1 MEIQI
6 TKTTQAKTKPNENE
20 LGFGRLF
27 SDHMFLMEA
36 VDGVWQSARIV
47 PYGPLAI
54 DPASTVLHYA
64 QETFEGLK
72 AYRAKDG
79 RILLFRAMDN
89 FRRLN
94 KSCARVC
101 LPELD
106 ADFAYEALVKLVG
119 LERDWVPSQP
129 GTSLYLRPFMFGN
142 DAKLGVDKASNVQFC
157 IICSPSG
164 AYYATGLAPVRIYV
178 EDEYVR
184 AVRGGLGFAKTGA
197 NYAASLLA
205 GVNAHE
211 KGFSQ
216 VLWLDGIEHKYVE
229 EVGAMNIFFRF
240 RDELVTP
247 ALQGSILPG
256 ITRQSILT
264 LAEEAGV
271 KAVER
276 QIAIAEV
283 ADRAAAGELLEVF
296 GSGTAAVVSP
306 VGELVW
312 GDKSIVVNGGAIG
325 ELTQKLYDTLTGL
338 QFGVVED
345 THSWI
350 TEV

>member
-1 MEIQI
+1 MQINI
-6 TKTTQAKTKPNENE
+6 TKTAQPKTKPDADK

-36 VDGVWQSARIV
+36 VDEVWENARIV
-47 PYGPLAI
+47 PYGPLPI
-54 DPASTVLHYA
+54 DPASTVLHYS
-64 QETFEGLK
+64 QSVFEGLK

-79 RILLFRAMDN
+79 RILLFRAKDN
-89 FRRLN
+89 FRRMN
-94 KSCARVC
+94 TSAKRVC
-101 LPELD
+101 LPEFD
-106 ADFAYEALVKLVG
+106 ADFAYDALVKLVD
-119 LERDWVPSQP
+119 LDRDWVPSNP

-142 DAKLGVDKASNVQFC
+142 EAKLGVDKALNVQFS

-164 AYYATGLAPVRIYV
+164 AYYETGLAPIRIYV
-178 EDEYVR
+178 EDKYVR
-184 AVRGGLGFAKTGA
+184 AVRGGVGFAKTGA

-205 GVNAHE
+205 GVIAHGN
-211 KGFSQ
+211 GFSQ

-240 RDELVTP
+240 KDELATP

-256 ITRQSILT
+256 ITRQSVLT
-264 LAEEAGV
+264 LAEEAGIKV
-271 KAVER
+271 VER
-276 QIAIAEV
+276 PIAIAEI

-296 GSGTAAVVSP
+296 GSGTAAVISP

-312 GDKSIVVNGGAIG
+312 GDKSIAINNGAIG
-325 ELTQKLYDTLTGL
+325 ELTQQLYDTLTGL
-338 QFGVVED
+338 QFGEVAD
-345 THSWI
+345 THGWI